1 MVFIQAQSYCFQA
14 ELQTENTMRWKDMSL
29 LPSIVEAE
37 TYNRS
42 GWH

>member
-1 MVFIQAQSYCFQA
+1 MVFIQAQGYCFQA
-14 ELQTENTMRWKDMSL
+14 EQQTENTMRWKDSL
-29 LPSIVEAE
+29 LPSTVEAE